1 MTEDYG
7 DRLDRHEEMI
17 QALARVWTRQSE
29 LNEEQRAMNQRLEG
43 YIQRQD
49 AFNAS
54 VARTLARIETLL
66 DRFPPRGDNGRET

>member
-49 AFNAS
+49 EFNAS

-66 DRFPPRGDNGRET
+66 ERFPPRGDNGREA